1 MLRACFSTL
10 THAFS
15 ILLPAVG
22 GAGAVLG
29 AARALGGLAP
39 AGVSCHFVIASCEN
53 MIGSRGL
60 RPGDILT
67 ASNGKTIEV
76 NNTDAEGRLTL
87 ADALIYAQRTAGV
100 TRVVDIATLTG
111 ACMVALGNGIAGMWT
126 PHDTLAAS
134 LSDASAA
141 AGEKLW
147 RMPLE
152 DAYWEHMSSPI
163 ADMKNTGMGK
173 GGAITAALFLR
184 EFVEKGTEWAHL
196 DIAGPVVRAPEVPIA
211 TRLRVLTSVRCPFCL
226 HSGMTRR
233 APPASRPPR
242 WPTGCWRTPR
252 SRRNAQ
258 RVSACV
264 LLVSYVNANL
274 ASAACV
280 VRSTVTT
287 TR

>member
-1 MLRACFSTL
+1 
-10 THAFS
+10 
-15 ILLPAVG
+15 
-22 GAGAVLG
+22 
-29 AARALGGLAP
+29 
-39 AGVSCHFVIASCEN
+39 

-87 ADALIYAQRTAGV
+87 ADALQYAQKSCGV

-111 ACMVALGNGIAGMWT
+111 ACMVALGGGIGGMWS
-126 PHDTLAAS
+126 PQDALAGA

-152 DAYWEHMSSPI
+152 DSYWEQMSSPI

-184 EFVEKGTEWAHL
+184 EFIEKDVEWAHL
-196 DIAGPVVRAPEVPIA
+196 DIAGPVWDDKQGGA
-211 TRLRVLTSVRCPFCL
+211 TGFGAATLAHWVCA
-226 HSGMTRR
+226 H
-233 APPASRPPR
+233 A
-242 WPTGCWRTPR
+242 TPK
-252 SRRNAQ
+252 
-258 RVSACV
+258 
-264 LLVSYVNANL
+264 
-274 ASAACV
+274 
-280 VRSTVTT
+280 
-287 TR
+287 